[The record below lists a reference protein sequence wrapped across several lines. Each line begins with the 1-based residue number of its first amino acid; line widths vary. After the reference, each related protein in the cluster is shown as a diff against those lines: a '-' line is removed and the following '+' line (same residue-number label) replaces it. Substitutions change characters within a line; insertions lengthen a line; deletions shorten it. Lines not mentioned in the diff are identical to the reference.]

1 METLINKCINNMN
14 KLFQLLYKIRIKII
28 IWSTPLVLLFCFD
41 DKIQL
46 RDRIYYFFVI
56 FFKSVPLLLLY
67 SYFSYENETNGL
79 FYAGIGTTLFL
90 DMVVGAWYHFKKGD
104 FSFTELFRATILKIV
119 LIAIVY
125 ISLSILS
132 IPLSESMGGEM
143 FRNTIM
149 LFTLLYP
156 VKDIVKNAFVLS
168 NGKFPPEF
176 VIKALYNYEKSGKL
190 KEFFDLIEGK
200 KKDKQEDLPDKDN
213 GN

>member
-14 KLFQLLYKIRIKII
+14 KLFKLLYKIRIKII
-28 IWSTPLVLLFCFD
+28 IWSTPLVLLFYFD

-46 RDRIYYFFVI
+46 RDRIYYFFII

-79 FYAGIGTTLFL
+79 FYAGIGATLFL
-90 DMVVGAWYHFKKGD
+90 DMAVGAWYHFKKGD
-104 FSFTELFRATILKIV
+104 FSFTELFRATILKTV

-200 KKDKQEDLPDKDN
+200 KKDIQEDLPDKDN